1 MELEDREDKM
11 KNLTEGNTY
20 KNLILFSLPILFGN
34 LLQLT
39 YNAVDSV
46 IVGKYAGEIALAAV
60 GISNPIMSILILGA
74 SGVSIGA
81 SAYTGKCYG
90 AGKKEELKKAF
101 ASVLIIGII
110 MSAVIMIPGFLLTG
124 TVLNVMQVPKE
135 ALMISEVYL
144 RIILLSFPF
153 TFLYNIIT
161 AVVRSVGDSK
171 TPIYF
176 LALSCG
182 INVLLDLILVGQYQ
196 FGAAGAGIATLLA
209 EMIACILCVIYIY
222 KKIPVLSLKKED
234 WKFDKKAGKM
244 VLSNGGVTAFQQF
257 MQPIGKVL
265 IQGCMDKYGISVI
278 AAFNA
283 VNRIDDFACI
293 PEQSISHAMMNYISQ
308 CDGAGKDGKKKEGFR
323 KGMILELIYGIL
335 IFGVVYIFRSR
346 IIRIFGGGRMAEIGE
361 SYLGVI
367 AIFYILPGI
376 TNGIQGYFR
385 GIQKMKITLISTCIQ
400 ITLRVLA
407 VYSLTPLYGMN
418 GAAYACA
425 IGWSVMIVYQMIMV
439 WKYQKK

>member
-1 MELEDREDKM
+1 M
-11 KNLTEGNTY
+11 KNLTEGNAY
-20 KNLILFSLPILFGN
+20 KNLILFALPILFGN

-46 IVGKYAGEIALAAV
+46 IVGKYAGETALAAV

-90 AGKKEELKKAF
+90 AGQVEELKKAF
-101 ASVLIIGII
+101 ATVLLIGMI
-110 MSAVIMIPGFLLTG
+110 MSVGIMLLGFALTRP
-124 TVLNVMQVPKE
+124 VLNAMKVPEE
-135 ALMISEVYL
+135 AMAISEIYL

-153 TFLYNIIT
+153 TFLYNIVT
-161 AVVRSVGDSK
+161 AIVRSVGDSK

-176 LALSCG
+176 LALSCV
-182 INVLLDLILVGQYQ
+182 INVFLDLILVGKYQ
-196 FGAAGAGIATLLA
+196 LGAVGAGIATLTA
-209 EMIACILCVIYIY
+209 EVIACILCVTYIY
-222 KKIPVLSLKKED
+222 KKIPVLSLKKKD
-234 WKFDKKAGKM
+234 WKFDKKTGKII
-244 VLSNGGVTAFQQF
+244 LSNGGVTAFQQF

-265 IQGCMDKYGISVI
+265 IQGCIDKYGISVI

-293 PEQSISHAMMNYISQ
+293 PEQSISHAMMNFISQ
-308 CDGAGKDGKKKEGFR
+308 CDGAGKDEKKKEGFR
-323 KGMILELIYGIL
+323 KGMVLELIYGVL
-335 IFGVVYIFRSR
+335 IFGVVYTFRSV
-346 IIRIFGGGRMAEIGE
+346 IIGIFGGGRMAEIGE
-361 SYLGVI
+361 DYLRVM

-400 ITLRVLA
+400 ITLRVMA
-407 VYSLTPLYGMN
+407 VYSLTPLCGMN

-425 IGWSVMIVYQMIMV
+425 IGWSVMIVYQIIMV
-439 WKYQKK
+439 RKYR

>member
-1 MELEDREDKM
+1 M
-11 KNLTEGNTY
+11 KDLTEGSVY
-20 KNLILFSLPILFGN
+20 RNLILFALPILIGN

-46 IVGKYAGEIALAAV
+46 IVGKYAGETALAAV

-90 AGKKEELKKAF
+90 AGQKEELKKAF
-101 ASVLIIGII
+101 ATVLLIGMI
-110 MSAVIMIPGFLLTG
+110 MSMGIMLLGFVLTKP
-124 TVLNVMQVPKE
+124 VLNIMKVPDE
-135 ALMISEVYL
+135 AMMISEIYL

-153 TFLYNIIT
+153 TFLYNIVT
-161 AVVRSVGDSK
+161 AIVRSVGDSK

-176 LALSCG
+176 LALSCI
-182 INVLLDLILVGQYQ
+182 INVFLDLILVGKCQL
-196 FGAAGAGIATLLA
+196 GVAGAGTATLTA
-209 EMIACILCVIYIY
+209 EVIACVLCVGYIY
-222 KKIPVLSLKKED
+222 KKIPVLSLKKKD
-234 WKFDKKAGKM
+234 LKFDKRTGKII
-244 VLSNGGVTAFQQF
+244 LLNGGITAFQQF

-265 IQGCMDKYGISVI
+265 IQGCIDKYGIGVI

-293 PEQSISHAMMNYISQ
+293 PEQSISHAMMNYVSQ
-308 CDGAGKDGKKKEGFR
+308 CDGAVKDAKKKEGFR
-323 KGMILELIYGIL
+323 KGMILELLYGIL
-335 IFGVVYIFRSR
+335 ISGVVYTFRGK

-361 SYLGVI
+361 DYLRVM

-385 GIQKMKITLISTCIQ
+385 GVQKMNITLISTCIQ
-400 ITLRVLA
+400 ITLRVIA
-407 VYSLTPLYGMN
+407 VYLLTPLCGMN

-425 IGWSVMIVYQMIMV
+425 IGWSVMIIYQIIMLQR
-439 WKYQKK
+439 YRRIS